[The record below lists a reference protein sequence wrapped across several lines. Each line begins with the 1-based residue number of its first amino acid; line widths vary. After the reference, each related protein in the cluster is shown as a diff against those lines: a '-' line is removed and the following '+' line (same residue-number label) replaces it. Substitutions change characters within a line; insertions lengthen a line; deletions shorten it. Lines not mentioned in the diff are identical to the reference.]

1 MEIKCSLTESE
12 ISKMLLKTRN
22 FACKRDWMASYIWI
36 IHMLTILS
44 SSDTANVDYGDFCV
58 CTFSQNQDND
68 VHIERIV
75 KDQEFLG

>member
-1 MEIKCSLTESE
+1 
-12 ISKMLLKTRN
+12 MLLNRERN
-22 FACKRDWMASYIWI
+22 IEDAAEDKKFCGLDGKLHLDHSHAYYYQVQTQLFI
-36 IHMLTILS
+36 
-44 SSDTANVDYGDFCV
+44 ANVDYGDFCV